1 MIAFIGM
8 MYALLAVIR
17 SKLNSEHKVVDIET
31 DTAADFSIMVTYLP
45 KTTTEQEI
53 KNFFDNHI
61 QGVRVVRVSMA
72 FNTKVLKK
80 LLKEEKHSESQLINL
95 HSKNFIRKE
104 DGNSNMFTRLAH
116 KLTRLTTDEYIGN
129 AEKMAEAGFQTDDP
143 KYIEAIVKLK
153 TAKNKVQSERL
164 NISNNHEQYFTGVAF
179 VSFERMG
186 HADKYVNEYFM
197 SSMRWFF
204 GGCKYKLR
212 YPNKDGDSEVVR
224 IDPAPEAEE
233 VIWDNLRYPFKI
245 QLKRRIK
252 TALVVC
258 FIMAVAF
265 AIIYGL
271 KYAKYKIKKS
281 YLGPIINTIND
292 DGTSSQKHGDLRD
305 SEVNNLNLISIAIF
319 IVCKLTNKIFDHIIA
334 DMTVMEKHYS
344 VSDFYSSAMIK
355 TIISQF
361 INTSILI
368 AIVHYVLK
376 GQDRHIIWGTGG
388 LIVDIWYLIFFN
400 ALIMPLIHI
409 LNFEYIV
416 KLFKR
421 CRLRRHKDSKRYTQ
435 LQAHK
440 ICEGVPMDAVRCYT
454 DIYQLLLTGLFFTP
468 VFPITA
474 ALFFVSL
481 VCVYWIEK
489 HYLLRMYTIPILL
502 QDQIPRD
509 AITFIKVGAFSLS
522 LGMFYFDWILRTS
535 PHNVLSVLLAI
546 TFVIIFIPIE
556 NAFQGFYSYSGEEA
570 DIKKNLTYD
579 DALPFFLE
587 DYVSANPVTGHE
599 SLKKKVKNITKTK
612 EVTIA
617 GRDHINIIT
626 SKVGSPGGK
635 NSNIYKVGSPIHSIP
650 DDPEAQRLRTINRR
664 GDRNLETE
672 QGLVQITH
680 QQVRVD
686 VGEIPDHS

>member
-1 MIAFIGM
+1 
-8 MYALLAVIR
+8 
-17 SKLNSEHKVVDIET
+17 
-31 DTAADFSIMVTYLP
+31 
-45 KTTTEQEI
+45 
-53 KNFFDNHI
+53 
-61 QGVRVVRVSMA
+61 
-72 FNTKVLKK
+72 
-80 LLKEEKHSESQLINL
+80 
-95 HSKNFIRKE
+95 
-104 DGNSNMFTRLAH
+104 
-116 KLTRLTTDEYIGN
+116 
-129 AEKMAEAGFQTDDP
+129 
-143 KYIEAIVKLK
+143 
-153 TAKNKVQSERL
+153 
-164 NISNNHEQYFTGVAF
+164 
-179 VSFERMG
+179 
-186 HADKYVNEYFM
+186 
-197 SSMRWFF
+197 
-204 GGCKYKLR
+204 
-212 YPNKDGDSEVVR
+212 
-224 IDPAPEAEE
+224 
-233 VIWDNLRYPFKI
+233 
-245 QLKRRIK
+245 
-252 TALVVC
+252 
-258 FIMAVAF
+258 
-265 AIIYGL
+265 
-271 KYAKYKIKKS
+271 
-281 YLGPIINTIND
+281 
-292 DGTSSQKHGDLRD
+292 
-305 SEVNNLNLISIAIF
+305 
-319 IVCKLTNKIFDHIIA
+319 
-334 DMTVMEKHYS
+334 
-344 VSDFYSSAMIK
+344 
-355 TIISQF
+355 
-361 INTSILI
+361 
-368 AIVHYVLK
+368 
-376 GQDRHIIWGTGG
+376 
-388 LIVDIWYLIFFN
+388 
-400 ALIMPLIHI
+400 
-409 LNFEYIV
+409 
-416 KLFKR
+416 
-421 CRLRRHKDSKRYTQ
+421 
-435 LQAHK
+435 
-440 ICEGVPMDAVRCYT
+440 MDAVRCYT

-489 HYLLRMYTIPILL
+489 HYLLRMYTVPILL